1 MGIRPLSANGTRKYS
16 AVIISTKLPK
26 ARSYVS
32 EVLTLSTPQ
41 VTPIAIG
48 PVQMRGKLSVRM
60 ALSGSEGDNHRI
72 ADIQEFDS

>member
-1 MGIRPLSANGTRKYS
+1 MF
-16 AVIISTKLPK
+16 
-26 ARSYVS
+26 